1 MVAGVGGWLRFPPAP
16 AALNDNTITAP
27 LLYKC
32 EESIQEGQEGR
43 RIRNNCW
50 IKGNR

>member
-16 AALNDNTITAP
+16 AALNENTITAP

-32 EESIQEGQEGR
+32 EESIQEGQKR
-43 RIRNNCW
+43 
-50 IKGNR
+50 KKDQKQLLD